1 MKGKDFLKITDITA
15 DEVKDIIARGMI
27 LKHMTEW
34 GEGPRPLAGKIGA
47 LIFHKPSLR
56 TRVSFHVG
64 IGQLGGDSVYLTDAE
79 IGFGKRESIEDIARV
94 LSRYVDFIV
103 IRTFS
108 QEDVEKLA
116 RYSSVPVINALTDLT
131 HPCQIMGDALTIME
145 KFGYI
150 EGVPITYLGD
160 PNNIVNSWLN
170 LASLLPMNL
179 RIATAEGLAPNEEIL
194 KQAVDAKRSKISI
207 LHDPNEAVKGARVI
221 YTDVWAS
228 MHEKQKSQEKG
239 ELLAS
244 FQVNDALLSL
254 ASPDVIVMHCLP
266 AERGREITDEV
277 MDGPHSVVLDQA
289 ENRLHIQKAII
300 MHFMK

>member
-207 LHDPNEAVKGARVI
+207 LHDPKEAVSGARVI

>member
-15 DEVKDIIARGMI
+15 DEAKDIIARGMI